1 MSKKQLSN
9 LKPLLEALAALEHE
23 QWAHWTLYMLVHLTE
38 RNKMKWW
45 QQISTK
51 YEDLSEAEKDSDRK
65 WARKA
70 LEIILAE
77 HKIMRDTYG
86 RKQRNPDNKI

>member
-1 MSKKQLSN
+1 
-9 LKPLLEALAALEHE
+9 
-23 QWAHWTLYMLVHLTE
+23 MLMAMQGV
-38 RNKMKWW
+38 
-45 QQISTK
+45 
-51 YEDLSEAEKDSDRK
+51 AEKDSDRK